1 LRKPGSRFARAR
13 MVSLKCR
20 VEAMGVP
27 FGYSSSGVFTRTFQV
42 SKISAPAFQGAIT
55 NKRVIG
61 GGTDDRLRGSPLE
74 SGNIFLLA
82 QRDQSEPFADLL
94 YNADSLRPGDAGTKG
109 QARERSVDFS
119 EGARRAEIVFT
130 RFTEQF
136 CAGCVI

>member
-1 LRKPGSRFARAR
+1 

-27 FGYSSSGVFTRTFQV
+27 FGYSSSGVFTSRATADPSLAKSRTFQV

-119 EGARRAEIVFT
+119 EGAQRAEIVFT